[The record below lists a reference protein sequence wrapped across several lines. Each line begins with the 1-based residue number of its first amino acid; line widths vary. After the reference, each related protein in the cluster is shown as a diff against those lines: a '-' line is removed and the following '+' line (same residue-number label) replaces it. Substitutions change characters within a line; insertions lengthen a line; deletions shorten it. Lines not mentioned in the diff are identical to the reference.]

1 MKINCSQINISNWT
15 CGDILLGSDG
25 NQYRIV
31 DAERKNN
38 KNSAYLVTIALLDS
52 DEFIKS
58 EFIYAKVEISDS
70 EPVKKNNT
78 IYVAQHKERGKY
90 IITGKFNEI
99 NDARHFVDEKVS
111 RIAFRSV
118 DVLEIGSILNKQE
131 VNQACIYENSGSLIF

>member
-1 MKINCSQINISNWT
+1 MQKWKSPTQSQSRKITRYTLPST
-15 CGDILLGSDG
+15 
-25 NQYRIV
+25 
-31 DAERKNN
+31 
-38 KNSAYLVTIALLDS
+38 
-52 DEFIKS
+52 
-58 EFIYAKVEISDS
+58 
-70 EPVKKNNT
+70 
-78 IYVAQHKERGKY
+78 ERGKY